1 MGVFYYFL
9 GMHKVS
15 KKINLFWTEGVRDIS
30 PCRPRPRRN
39 RLAAVAHSGRRAHS
53 DQIPPSASR
62 RVATTRRAARGRAAP
77 LLSHPHHTKRN
88 APHASPPRAHPRMI
102 FSPLSP
108 QPREDRDQH
117 ERARADADAAARAP
131 QPAPRRVAV
140 CHRARGAASWWSGQS
155 APRLA
160 AASIQVS
167 DHHPLFAA
175 FDRVCHVLILQ
186 TFSAWPLYHFCSSK
200 SSGFCLNF

>member
-9 GMHKVS
+9 GIRKVS

-102 FSPLSP
+102 FSPFPHS
-108 QPREDRDQH
+108 H
-117 ERARADADAAARAP
+117 EKIEINTSARADADAAARARSP
-131 QPAPRRVAV
+131 PRGVWPCATV
-140 CHRARGAASWWSGQS
+140 RGAASWWSGQS

-167 DHHPLFAA
+167 DHHPLLAA

>member
-9 GMHKVS
+9 GIRKVS

-131 QPAPRRVAV
+131 QPAPAACGRVPPCARRGFVV
-140 CHRARGAASWWSGQS
+140 ERAER
-155 APRLA
+155 A
-160 AASIQVS
+160 AACGSI
-167 DHHPLFAA
+167 HPGLG
-175 FDRVCHVLILQ
+175 
-186 TFSAWPLYHFCSSK
+186 SS
-200 SSGFCLNF
+200 SSPRSF